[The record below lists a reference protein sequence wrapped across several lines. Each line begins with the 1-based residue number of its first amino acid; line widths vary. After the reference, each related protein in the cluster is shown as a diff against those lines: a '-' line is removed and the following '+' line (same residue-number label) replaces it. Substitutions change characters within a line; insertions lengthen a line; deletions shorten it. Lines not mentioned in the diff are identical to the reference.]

1 MADLELIA
9 TVPVLSVSDV
19 RKSVAFYRDRLG
31 FAPMFEFGPY
41 AGVKRGPMELH
52 LDGGTHAFSA
62 RPTCC
67 RFHIRGVEALY
78 EEMKKQDVIK
88 PDEHLRSMHM
98 KQFSVLDLDGNRI
111 TFAEPLS

>member
-1 MADLELIA
+1 MAEFELIA

-19 RKSVAFYRDRLG
+19 AKSVAFYKDRLG
-31 FAPMFEFGPY
+31 FSPMFEFGPY

-52 LDGGTHAFSA
+52 LDGGTHTFAK

-67 RFHIRGVEALY
+67 RFHVRGVEGLY

-88 PDEHLRSMHM
+88 PDEHLADVHM

-111 TFAEPLS
+111 TFAEPHS